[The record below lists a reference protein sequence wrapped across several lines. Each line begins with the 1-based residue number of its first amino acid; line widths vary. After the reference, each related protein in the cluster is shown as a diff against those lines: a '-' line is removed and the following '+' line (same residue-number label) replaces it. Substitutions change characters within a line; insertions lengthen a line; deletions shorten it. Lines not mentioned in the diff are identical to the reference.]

1 MFTGLVHSMGK
12 VTSCSVLDEGTQL
25 TIHTPQLK
33 TLYVTG
39 DSIAVNGVCST
50 ATQCAED
57 AFQVDYL
64 PETLNKTTIGTI
76 KEGDHVNLEL
86 SLTPS
91 SRLGGHF
98 VTGHVDDTGLIKRLK
113 TTDTWGEIEI
123 EIDSKWDPFL
133 IPKGSICIDGMSL
146 TVVDVGDK
154 YFTCHLIPHTIHQT
168 VLQYRREGDKVNLEF
183 DLLGKYVHKF
193 YTTSANSQKKES

>member
-64 PETLNKTTIGTI
+64 PE
-76 KEGDHVNLEL
+76 L
-86 SLTPS
+86 SL
-91 SRLGGHF
+91 
-98 VTGHVDDTGLIKRLK
+98 
-113 TTDTWGEIEI
+113 
-123 EIDSKWDPFL
+123 
-133 IPKGSICIDGMSL
+133 
-146 TVVDVGDK
+146 
-154 YFTCHLIPHTIHQT
+154 IHI
-168 VLQYRREGDKVNLEF
+168 
-183 DLLGKYVHKF
+183 
-193 YTTSANSQKKES
+193 